1 MAIRL
6 TESRLRQIVRE
17 EAAKL
22 TRRPRSRRLRESSN
36 LNLPQTIQEIIA
48 LVNPHASDLRDIRSY
63 IGMGDAEGAMHILL
77 QILGG
82 AEDDPLAAEM
92 ASMASM
98 QIQSMDDDQII
109 DVLSQVEEF
118 QDTPETWAQAAA
130 LDRLGSKGGADTL
143 AAAQKMAP
151 IYTSLIPKRS
161 IDYARKTGKADRL
174 FIQIMKHPDYIKLAR
189 QHGSAPSNHLAREI
203 IRILVGR

>member
-1 MAIRL
+1 
-6 TESRLRQIVRE
+6 
-17 EAAKL
+17 
-22 TRRPRSRRLRESSN
+22 LRESSN

-48 LVNPHASDLRDIRSY
+48 LVNPHASDLRNIRSY
-63 IGMGDAEGAMHILL
+63 IGVGDTEGAMDILL

-118 QDTPETWAQAAA
+118 QDTPQSWEQSAA

-151 IYTSLIPKRS
+151 LYASSIPKKS
-161 IDYARKTGKADRL
+161 IDYARKTGKTDRL
-174 FIQIMKHPDYIKLAR
+174 FTQIMKHPDYIKLAK
-189 QHGSAPSNHLAREI
+189 QHGSMPSNHLADEI
-203 IRILVGR
+203 IRVLVGR